1 MKARS
6 MKLMAVALSFAM
18 FVGLAGCE
26 GQVPIVQA
34 SASSSA
40 TPDMSTAQ
48 EKKIRLAILQAIDD
62 ADAAKSTDGLDQRLS
77 GPELDVRASQITV
90 AKATGGLDK
99 FATIPKDMTQTVIP
113 TDSGWPRLVYT
124 ITTTTEDQQS
134 KRLLVLKQ
142 DSARSNYR
150 LWGVARLFQG
160 AKLPKF
166 AVPDIGAQ
174 VGKSD
179 DKGLLATP
187 QDAVSRYADLLQN
200 GSGSSHAG
208 DFADDYFRQ
217 SLTQLTQTVQ
227 EGMQRNNGTQQQTFS
242 ATPDQISVMRSS
254 DGGDLVVAR
263 IDSEWTRQTG
273 QGRESLPANDDEKAL
288 FGDAKATSTL
298 KVTYVNVDALY
309 VPPAKAHQKITAVGA
324 ERQPIKVEA
333 L

>member
-6 MKLMAVALSFAM
+6 MKLIAVVLSVGM
-18 FVGLAGCE
+18 LTGLAACE
-26 GQVPIVQA
+26 GQVPVVQP

-48 EKKIRLAILQAIDD
+48 EKKIRLATLKVIDD
-62 ADAAKSTDGLDQRLS
+62 ADAAKNVDLLPQRLS
-77 GPELDVRASQITV
+77 GPELDVRTSQLTV

-113 TDSGWPRLVYT
+113 TDSGWPREVYT
-124 ITTTTEDQQS
+124 ITTTTQDQQS
-134 KRLLVLKQ
+134 KRLLVLRQ
-142 DSARSNYR
+142 DSARSNYQ
-150 LWGVARLFQG
+150 LWGMARLFQG

-174 VGKSD
+174 LGQAD
-179 DKGLLATP
+179 DPGLLAKP
-187 QDAVSRYADLLQN
+187 QDAVNRYADLLQN
-200 GSGSSHAG
+200 GSGSRYAG

-227 EGMQRNNGTQQQTFS
+227 EGMQRNNGTQQQIFN
-242 ATPDQISVMRSS
+242 AAPDQISVMRSS

-288 FGDAKATSTL
+288 FGAAKPTSTL
-298 KVTYVNVDALY
+298 KVTYVNVVALY
-309 VPPAKAHQKITAVGA
+309 VPPAKANQKITAVGA